1 MRSSNKIKIEGGM
14 SSMTDLVFLLLIFF
28 IIISTFVNTSHQIQL
43 PDGSGDP
50 SLTSTVKVYVNAEN
64 QFFINSNEEPIQVS
78 VVDREIMNLIGE
90 NKAIELLADKEFVVE
105 HFAVQMVGDLMQS
118 GKTLSNNQIY
128 SLTKPWLL
136 GGEYKIENI
145 EPTDIDVHFSL
156 TGQIA
161 QQVGASES

>member
-50 SLTSTVKVYVNAEN
+50 SLTSTVTVYVNAEN

-78 VVDREIMNLIGE
+78 VVEREIMNLIGE
-90 NKAIELLADKEFVVE
+90 NKAIELLADKEAHRASAYEIIRIAKQNALKVVIKTK
-105 HFAVQMVGDLMQS
+105 G
-118 GKTLSNNQIY
+118 GK
-128 SLTKPWLL
+128 
-136 GGEYKIENI
+136 
-145 EPTDIDVHFSL
+145 
-156 TGQIA
+156 
-161 QQVGASES
+161 

>member
-50 SLTSTVKVYVNAEN
+50 SLTSTVKVYVIAEN

-78 VVDREIMNLIGE
+78 VVEREIMNLIGE
-90 NKAIELLADKEFVVE
+90 NKAIELLADKEAHRASAYEIIRIAKQNALKVVIKTK
-105 HFAVQMVGDLMQS
+105 G
-118 GKTLSNNQIY
+118 GK
-128 SLTKPWLL
+128 
-136 GGEYKIENI
+136 
-145 EPTDIDVHFSL
+145 
-156 TGQIA
+156 
-161 QQVGASES
+161 